1 MPVPASPS
9 PPPPESLPSAGPN
22 PLLYRAFSRHP
33 HPSAPAPRRP
43 LLPIARH
50 PRHPASQWHP
60 FFFSS
65 HQHHEHNHTNL
76 LLRPL
81 FDSKT
86 LLTSLHPSSLPTSK
100 TGPDRPLLPPP
111 LPPDYK
117 PEIRPHYPGGWG
129 SGVGSQA
136 SRAVTFAVSRRR
148 GRSGPAFRA
157 LARFCLPR
165 RVPCV
170 APAKAPCVAP
180 AKAPCVAPATGGGDG
195 PTDRGLFFAA
205 QGRTRNAASRT
216 RNCRDVLPPR

>member
-1 MPVPASPS
+1 MLLRNSQLKGGMLVRNSSGRGPMVVRNDTR
-9 PPPPESLPSAGPN
+9 PPPPPSL
-22 PLLYRAFSRHP
+22 
-33 HPSAPAPRRP
+33 
-43 LLPIARH
+43 
-50 PRHPASQWHP
+50 
-60 FFFSS
+60 
-65 HQHHEHNHTNL
+65 
-76 LLRPL
+76 
-81 FDSKT
+81 
-86 LLTSLHPSSLPTSK
+86 
-100 TGPDRPLLPPP
+100 

-136 SRAVTFAVSRRR
+136 SRAVTLAVSRRR